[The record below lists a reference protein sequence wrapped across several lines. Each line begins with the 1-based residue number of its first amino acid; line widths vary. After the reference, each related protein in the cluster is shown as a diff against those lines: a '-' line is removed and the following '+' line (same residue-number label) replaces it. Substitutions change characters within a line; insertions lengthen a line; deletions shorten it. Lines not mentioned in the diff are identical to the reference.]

1 MAARASMTDEAPVAF
16 LKTSMSPWLFTR
28 SREPP
33 LQEAHGGKT
42 HHITCCGWNQGPGT
56 RDLEPGTWN
65 AIHQHPAAAALKDR
79 LEESVNI
86 V

>member
-56 RDLEPGTWN
+56 WDLERSSPTPGSSGFKGQT
-65 AIHQHPAAAALKDR
+65 
-79 LEESVNI
+79 
-86 V
+86 